1 MPKLIK
7 VSLVIPLLLA
17 ILVNSCGI
25 YGFDYVVKIPDD
37 NQKKK
42 HKALIILPNNYKY
55 CQKRFPVVYLLH
67 GYGGNHKSWPGI
79 APLKKY
85 ADSLQLIF
93 VCPDGNYDSW
103 YIDSPVRDDYKY
115 ESFLIKKMIPFV
127 DSNYRVI
134 SCPDG
139 RAICGSSMGGHG
151 ALTIICKYPDLFC
164 AASSISGILDLT
176 LFPFSWNIRDVLGS
190 FDENEKLWFEYSFLF
205 TLKEL
210 SKSRKPILIDC
221 GLSDFA
227 LKSNREAHFRLD
239 SLKIE
244 HEYSEN
250 PGNHSPAY
258 IKKRFLEHLRF
269 LTRHL
274 QSAY

>member
-55 CQKRFPVVYLLH
+55 CQKRFPVIYLLH
-67 GYGGNHKSWPGI
+67 GYGGNHKSWPRI
-79 APLKKY
+79 VPLKKY

-115 ESFLIKKMIPFV
+115 ESFLKKKMIPFV

-134 SCPDG
+134 SSPDG

-151 ALTIICKYPDLFC
+151 ALTIICKNPDLFC

-190 FDENEKLWFEYSFLF
+190 FYENEKLWFEYSFLF
-205 TLKEL
+205 ILKEL

-227 LKSNREAHFRLD
+227 LKSNREAHIRLD

-250 PGNHSPAY
+250 PGDHSPAY
-258 IKKRFLEHLRF
+258 IKKRFFEHLRF